1 MQMKD
6 MRSLLFVP
14 ATSAHLLAKAGQ
26 RGADALIV
34 DLEDSVPLARKEE
47 ARAMAGQALA
57 QLAGQATVLLRVNA
71 PADLLAAD
79 IAGVLMDHVAAVMLP
94 KVESAQTVQSL
105 ALELARLA
113 PNRKGGVPIVALI
126 ETARGVMNAQAIAR
140 SHASLFGLG
149 FGAEDYAAEMSVAP
163 QPQSLLWPAQ
173 QVTTSARAYGLPC
186 WGLAG
191 SIAEI
196 EDMEAFGKLVTD
208 ARAIG
213 FTGSVCIHPRQ
224 VPVVNAG
231 FGATPQELE
240 WARKVVA
247 AYSHARANGLGSV
260 MLEGRMIDLP
270 IVERARRWLA

>member
-1 MQMKD
+1 MKD

-26 RGADALIV
+26 HGADALIV

-57 QLAGQATVLLRVNA
+57 QLAGQATMLLRVNA

-140 SHASLFGLG
+140 SHPSLFGLG

-231 FGATPQELE
+231 FGPTPQELE

-247 AYSHARANGLGSV
+247 ADSDARAKGLGTV